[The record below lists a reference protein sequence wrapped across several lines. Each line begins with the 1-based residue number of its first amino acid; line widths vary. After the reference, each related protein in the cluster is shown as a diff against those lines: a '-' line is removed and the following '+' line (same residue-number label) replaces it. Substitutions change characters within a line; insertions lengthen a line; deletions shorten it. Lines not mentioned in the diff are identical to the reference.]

1 MTAKQSQLSS
11 LNCQIKSTK
20 AHGLCDMSIDFMQNL
35 AIIHITFWFTFCR
48 FVFLSLSSSATL
60 LLFHAGLKMYCFY
73 KSFPSVDCQTAFFDG
88 LIGLEFLCSL
98 LYFLKLVQLI
108 FRVSTSLGNSGLC
121 WTVFAQNRD
130 TAVPAEGN
138 GDLQTLIC
146 VLWLDPDDVLHCR
159 ILSTDKTEWQIIS
172 ATLCGWK
179 RCFVADQLWFTT
191 RIREEEEEGKLLVIA
206 INSNNHFNSQLTLLE
221 VKKF

>member
-130 TAVPAEGN
+130 TVVPAEGN

-146 VLWLDPDDVLHCR
+146 VLMARPRRCPT
-159 ILSTDKTEWQIIS
+159 LSNPIPWQNWMAAYLSYTLRMKTLFRRWP
-172 ATLCGWK
+172 
-179 RCFVADQLWFTT
+179 VMVHDT
-191 RIREEEEEGKLLVIA
+191 RTRRR
-206 INSNNHFNSQLTLLE
+206 S
-221 VKKF
+221 